1 VNAVRARVSSI
12 RTRPVLSI
20 TAAADSNGKTHIVYE
35 DDNDTLWYTNNV
47 GGDFAPPHFPFAAF
61 DAGGC

>member
-1 VNAVRARVSSI
+1 
-12 RTRPVLSI
+12 LSI
-20 TAAADSNGKTHIVYE
+20 TAAVDSNGKTHIVYE
-35 DDNDTLWYTNNV
+35 GDNDTLWYTNNV